1 MDLFLCLTPA
11 LNVGHRLDNVLNLRK
26 LNFGSANLIL
36 ASLLISF
43 GLFWVAWSWHSLLTV
58 GKGLPHEAF
67 GVALAPRAA
76 RMVTTGPFRYASKPI
91 VFGYLVGVAWAKRSV
106 GALLIRPDGLLS
118 QGFRAEG
125 PGQRFGDERIWDR
138 QFVRYEV
145 IQERHQMCLL
155 GEIAPFTSNSDLIR
169 TSKRPDFDHRALQ

>member
-11 LNVGHRLDNVLNLRK
+11 LNVGYRLDSVLKLRR
-26 LNFGSANLIL
+26 LNRGSANLII

-67 GVALAPRAA
+67 GVALSPSTAGL
-76 RMVTTGPFRYASKPI
+76 VTTDPFRYTRKPI
-91 VFGYLVGVAWAKRSV
+91 VFGHLIGLVGVGWAWRSV

-118 QGFRAEG
+118 QGLRAEE
-125 PGQRFGDERIWDR
+125 PGQRFGDERIWHR

-145 IQERHQMCLL
+145 I
-155 GEIAPFTSNSDLIR
+155 
-169 TSKRPDFDHRALQ
+169 

>member
-11 LNVGHRLDNVLNLRK
+11 LNVGHRLDNVLKLRK

-67 GVALAPRAA
+67 GVALAPSTSGS
-76 RMVTTGPFRYASKPI
+76 VTTGPFRYTSNPI
-91 VFGYLVGVAWAKRSV
+91 VFGYLIGLVGVAWARRSV

-118 QGFRAEG
+118 QGFRAEE
-125 PGQRFGDERIWDR
+125 PGQRFGDERIWHR
-138 QFVRYEV
+138 QFVRYEA
-145 IQERHQMCLL
+145 I
-155 GEIAPFTSNSDLIR
+155 
-169 TSKRPDFDHRALQ
+169 